1 MKSAIRA
8 VVTTMATIATTM
20 ITPLVFAAALASA
33 ATPEADKIPKI
44 EVCFVLDTTGSMQQ
58 LIDGAKQKIWSITS
72 QMAAARPAPQIKLG
86 LIGYRDR
93 GDQYVTKVFDLT
105 DDLDDV
111 YGNLIAFQAGGG
123 GDVPESVNQAL
134 NEAVTRIS
142 WSKDRD
148 TLRVIFLV
156 GDAPPHMD
164 YSDDVKYPDTV
175 KLA

>member
-1 MKSAIRA
+1 MKRAIGA
-8 VVTTMATIATTM
+8 VFGAMVIV
-20 ITPLVFAAALASA
+20 PLICGALLAAS
-33 ATPEADKIPKI
+33 PSSDDDKARKI
-44 EVCFVLDTTGSMQQ
+44 EVCFVLDTTGSMGP

-72 QMAAARPAPQIKLG
+72 QMATAKPAPHIKLG
-86 LIGYRDR
+86 LIGFRDR

-111 YGNLIAFQAGGG
+111 YGNLIAFQAAGG
-123 GDVPESVNQAL
+123 GDIPESVNQAL

-156 GDAPPHMD
+156 G
-164 YSDDVKYPDTV
+164 
-175 KLA
+175 